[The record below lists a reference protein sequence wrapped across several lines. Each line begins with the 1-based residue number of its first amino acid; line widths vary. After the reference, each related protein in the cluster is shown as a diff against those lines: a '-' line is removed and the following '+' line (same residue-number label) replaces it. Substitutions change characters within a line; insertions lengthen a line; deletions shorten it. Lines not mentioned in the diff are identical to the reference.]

1 MWKENEWYG
10 MCAVRSA
17 NQSFHPGLTAGGY
30 KIYTEPGWL
39 DALNQTAMHDDGGE
53 WGPESGGG
61 GGNFAVTILDWDVVG
76 KSVSDG
82 LGQRRFRDP
91 LRDCLLHKVLLH
103 HDALAKTKK
112 AHPLFERALL
122 AGLFPG
128 VLLDSCR
135 RAVKQDPRHE
145 KGGKNGVAVAANH
158 TAILTG
164 EARKGLLA
172 FCLSWD
178 RYKYR
183 CLDKRWLSAVAPLK
197 DVHVVIPKAV
207 RRGEDATLKCE
218 YDLEG
223 ERLYQLK
230 WYKGQDEFFRYT
242 PGEGEAPFKRERSS
256 RWHVT
261 LHKVNMSAE
270 GRYACEVSADAPSFS
285 TSLVEDR
292 LIVVDNSAG
301 RSSVSACLTALALL
315 VATVVLR

>member
-1 MWKENEWYG
+1 MECRWTSPV
-10 MCAVRSA
+10 AV
-17 NQSFHPGLTAGGY
+17 
-30 KIYTEPGWL
+30 
-39 DALNQTAMHDDGGE
+39 
-53 WGPESGGG
+53 
-61 GGNFAVTILDWDVVG
+61 
-76 KSVSDG
+76 
-82 LGQRRFRDP
+82 
-91 LRDCLLHKVLLH
+91 
-103 HDALAKTKK
+103 
-112 AHPLFERALL
+112 
-122 AGLFPG
+122 PG
-128 VLLDSCR
+128 VLL
-135 RAVKQDPRHE
+135 
-145 KGGKNGVAVAANH
+145 
-158 TAILTG
+158 
-164 EARKGLLA
+164 LL
-172 FCLSWD
+172 L
-178 RYKYR
+178 
-183 CLDKRWLSAVAPLK
+183 LIGAVAPLK

-242 PGEGEAPFKRERSS
+242 PGEGEAPFKVFGLKGINVDRERSS

-292 LIVVDNSAG
+292 LIVVEVPRKGPKITGVLETRYRIGERLRANCSSEASHPPANLTISINGQQYVPHELVRDYTVKKENGIGKRRVIGVEITLQPEHFGPDNKLKIRCSAIIFDVYNMVDEKTVEVRLPNLWAPNVMETNQPPREPPYDQDPYGDFDHKRPRYPDDDNSAG